1 MVEMAVVLYSAPA
14 RPRTVPLCRKSD
26 PRGCER
32 RCSGPARR
40 SPPRCRRDDQGD
52 EGGCQPVGGYGS
64 VRGMLA
70 SARVVAFVPST
81 DLGRSRSFY
90 ESVLG
95 LPVVSADG
103 FAVVVDGPGG
113 HIRITHVGSALRTQ
127 QFTILGWEVPDIAA
141 EVDALAARGV
151 EF

>member
-1 MVEMAVVLYSAPA
+1 
-14 RPRTVPLCRKSD
+14 
-26 PRGCER
+26 
-32 RCSGPARR
+32 
-40 SPPRCRRDDQGD
+40 
-52 EGGCQPVGGYGS
+52 
-64 VRGMLA
+64 MLA

-95 LPVVSADG
+95 LPVMSADT

-113 HIRITHVGSALRTQ
+113 HIRITDIGSALRVQ
-127 QFTILGWEVPDIAA
+127 QFTVLGWQVADIAA

-151 EF
+151 EFDRYPGMDQDARGVWTAPGGAQVAWFHDPDGNTLSLDQQP

>member
-1 MVEMAVVLYSAPA
+1 
-14 RPRTVPLCRKSD
+14 
-26 PRGCER
+26 
-32 RCSGPARR
+32 
-40 SPPRCRRDDQGD
+40 
-52 EGGCQPVGGYGS
+52 
-64 VRGMLA
+64 MLA

-113 HIRITHVGSALRTQ
+113 HIRITDVGSALRVQ
-127 QFTILGWEVPDIAA
+127 QFTVLGWQVADIAA
-141 EVDALAARGV
+141 EVDALAGRGV
-151 EF
+151 AFVRFPGMEQDDRGVWAAPGGARVAWFRDPDGNILSLDQQA

>member
-1 MVEMAVVLYSAPA
+1 
-14 RPRTVPLCRKSD
+14 
-26 PRGCER
+26 
-32 RCSGPARR
+32 
-40 SPPRCRRDDQGD
+40 
-52 EGGCQPVGGYGS
+52 
-64 VRGMLA
+64 MLA

-151 EF
+151 EFDRYPGMNQDDRGVWTAPGGAQVAWFHDPDGNTLSLDQQV

>member
-1 MVEMAVVLYSAPA
+1 
-14 RPRTVPLCRKSD
+14 
-26 PRGCER
+26 
-32 RCSGPARR
+32 
-40 SPPRCRRDDQGD
+40 
-52 EGGCQPVGGYGS
+52 
-64 VRGMLA
+64 MLA

-151 EF
+151 EFDRYPGMNQDDRGVWTAPGGAQVAWFHDPDGNTLSLTQFSGAA